1 MTGGGQGDG
10 GGGASDYR
18 LAYQTA
24 YHPISEGIVQIT
36 TAVFTVRKDG
46 IWRRGG
52 GGMDGGGG
60 GRAGRGRAAASKLD
74 VVASSMPI
82 DMTSSQIS

>member
-24 YHPISEGIVQIT
+24 YHPISEGIVQVT

-46 IWRRGG
+46 IWRRAVEEWMEEEAEEQEGEEQQQ
-52 GGMDGGGG
+52 
-60 GRAGRGRAAASKLD
+60 ANWTWLP
-74 VVASSMPI
+74 VQCQLI
-82 DMTSSQIS
+82 